1 MKGKERSYLK
11 GLANPLK
18 AKIQV
23 GKAGLSPEFFDQLEI
38 LLDHEELVKINVL
51 KNAPVEAREIK
62 EEILETTGA
71 EFVSQLG
78 KKLVIYR
85 PSKDDPKIE
94 LPQ

>member
-1 MKGKERSYLK
+1 M
-11 GLANPLK
+11 
-18 AKIQV
+18 
-23 GKAGLSPEFFDQLEI
+23 GKAGLSPEFFDQLEV